1 MEIDFLTIKGSQFT
15 ISMKDVDEP
24 YSRNLAQLK
33 NYNKADYLK
42 GVITDA
48 ADLAEAHSTHLFSTE
63 AEALDTLRNAFS
75 KVLADDRVAGRGHK
89 CDVMEFENPATVNQ
103 EMVFIC

>member
-1 MEIDFLTIKGSQFT
+1 MEMDFISIKESELS

-24 YSRNLAQLK
+24 YKRNLAQLK
-33 NYNKADYLK
+33 IYNKEDYLK
-42 GVITDA
+42 GVIVDAAMLADAYANHMFATDA
-48 ADLAEAHSTHLFSTE
+48 D
-63 AEALDTLRNAFS
+63 ALDNLRNAFS

-103 EMVFIC
+103 EMIFMC